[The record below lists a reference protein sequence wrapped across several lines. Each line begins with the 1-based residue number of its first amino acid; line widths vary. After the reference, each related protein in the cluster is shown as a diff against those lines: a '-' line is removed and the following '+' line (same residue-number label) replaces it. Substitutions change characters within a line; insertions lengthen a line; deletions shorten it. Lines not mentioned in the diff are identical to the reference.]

1 MMRQPMDSNK
11 RLSVTFTAG
20 QLSAISNF
28 LDELRCLAI
37 QDAACET
44 SSRRRSAINA
54 SIRTCNDLRNYIDK
68 QLEIA
73 ENTLPE
79 KKWPRIALT
88 RKEVKSLVLIVHS
101 HWNSALNRADEFA
114 ADGNYHMADEG
125 LEYADKVL
133 QLKNK
138 LTDYRSEL
146 EKSDAP

>member
-1 MMRQPMDSNK
+1 MTETTDKAVLVP
-11 RLSVTFTAG
+11 FTAA
-20 QLSAISNF
+20 QLIAISNL

-44 SSRRRSAINA
+44 SSKRRSVITG

-101 HWNSALNRADEFA
+101 HWNSALNSADEFA
-114 ADGNYHMADEG
+114 ADGNYRMADEG

>member
-1 MMRQPMDSNK
+1 MTETTDKAVLVP
-11 RLSVTFTAG
+11 FTAA
-20 QLSAISNF
+20 QLIAISNL

-44 SSRRRSAINA
+44 SSKRRSVITG

-114 ADGNYHMADEG
+114 ADGNYRMADEG